1 MKVEFE
7 NDDLARI
14 CTDQAHKM
22 GLPFSVIKAARRT
35 LLKIEA
41 ATYERDLFKI
51 GGLDYKKR
59 KGANNDTRQVRING
73 QYRIFFYSFRGRDR
87 RYRDDYLHRRPT
99 LRRHLGE
106 YCSTAN

>member
-1 MKVEFE
+1 MKVEFA

-14 CTDQAHKM
+14 CTGQAHRM
-22 GLPFSVIKAARRT
+22 GLPIVVIKTARKT

-59 KGANNDTRQVRING
+59 RGSSDDTRQVRIND
-73 QYRIFFYSFRGRDR
+73 QYRIFF
-87 RYRDDYLHRRPT
+87 T
-99 LRRHLGE
+99 VAGE
-106 YCSTAN
+106 GSSAIATITFIGDPH

>member
-1 MKVEFE
+1 
-7 NDDLARI
+7 
-14 CTDQAHKM
+14 M

-73 QYRIFFYSFRGRDR
+73 QYRIFFTVS
-87 RYRDDYLHRRPT
+87 
-99 LRRHLGE
+99 GE
-106 YCSTAN
+106 GTGAIATITFIGDPH

>member
-59 KGANNDTRQVRING
+59 KGANNDTRKVRING
-73 QYRIFFYSFRGRDR
+73 QYRIFFTVS
-87 RYRDDYLHRRPT
+87 
-99 LRRHLGE
+99 GE
-106 YCSTAN
+106 GTGAIATITFIGDPH